1 LQRCYNFEIGDF
13 YTKSGCFV
21 FTGSVFLGITPKSLL
36 HDSFATHKDF
46 GVNCKEK
53 SGAVHFHAAG
63 VKCDCDNF
71 VIDAPFCAI
80 QFDITYL
87 HEAVYSVKQSDYHS
101 SYTSLSFALAS
112 LRAPPVSI
120 A

>member
-1 LQRCYNFEIGDF
+1 VAALLLVA
-13 YTKSGCFV
+13 V
-21 FTGSVFLGITPKSLL
+21 FFLGITPKIFL
-36 HDSFATHKDF
+36 HDSFATHKDL

-63 VKCDCDNF
+63 ITCDCDNF

-80 QFDITYL
+80 QFDIAYL
-87 HEAVYSVKQSDYHS
+87 HQTLCSIKQTAHHS
-101 SYTSLSFALAS
+101 SCPSLSFALAS

-120 A
+120 V